1 MKVGIGYDS
10 HRFTE
15 GDHIFIGGVKIPCL
29 YGIKAHSDGDVLL
42 HALVDALLGAAAL
55 GDIGTHFPDT
65 DSKFKGMDSSYFLI
79 ETMHLL
85 KQHHLELNNMDA
97 TVIAE
102 KPKLNSHISL
112 IREHLADL
120 LQLPITRISVKA
132 KTNEKMGWI
141 GREEGLAATVIVSLV
156 PDDVYETL

>member
-15 GDHIFIGGVKIPCL
+15 GEHVFIGGVKIPCR
-29 YGIKAHSDGDVLL
+29 YGVKAHSDGDVLL

-65 DSKFKGMDSSYFLI
+65 DPRYQGMDSSYFLK
-79 ETMHLL
+79 ETMELL
-85 KQHHLELNNMDA
+85 KQQHLELNNMDA
-97 TVIAE
+97 TIIAE
-102 KPKLNSHISL
+102 TPKLITYIPT
-112 IREHLADL
+112 IREHMADL

-141 GREEGLAATVIVSLV
+141 GREEGLAATVIVSLI
-156 PDDVYETL
+156 